1 MVFKETSTLI
11 NSIFSLN
18 ENSWNV
24 NIFFDV
30 DCPSLYVIVYFD
42 VKSGLLNQLLDF
54 VQGEKVSH
62 RSVLPN
68 VVAVADL
75 SSAFEP
81 ENKKKQFGILELQ
94 DLRVNA
100 KLLVVNKLKCNG
112 NQERRTLKRLTWA
125 WFGILFQFC
134 ICT

>member
-18 ENSWNV
+18 ENSGNV

-68 VVAVADL
+68 VVAVAHL

-81 ENKKKQFGILELQ
+81 EKKKPVWNSRTSRLESECEITGSQ
-94 DLRVNA
+94 
-100 KLLVVNKLKCNG
+100 
-112 NQERRTLKRLTWA
+112 QIEM
-125 WFGILFQFC
+125 
-134 ICT
+134 

>member
-1 MVFKETSTLI
+1 MMFNETLI
-11 NSIFSLN
+11 LLNSIFSLN
-18 ENSWNV
+18 ENSGNV

-54 VQGEKVSH
+54 VQSEKVSH

-75 SSAFEP
+75 SSTFEP
-81 ENKKKQFGILELQ
+81 ENKKKTVWNSITSRLE
-94 DLRVNA
+94 RE
-100 KLLVVNKLKCNG
+100 CEITG
-112 NQERRTLKRLTWA
+112 S
-125 WFGILFQFC
+125 
-134 ICT
+134 